1 MADAGPLPQSDP
13 ARGDPARGDPARAD
27 PPPADPP
34 PADDSG
40 DRPLGEQAQHVEE
53 VESQT
58 RGAASGIYGLVVAG
72 ATFATTG
79 AADALWQV
87 VVAVVTTTFV
97 YWVAETY
104 AHGLARRLV
113 VGRTLTR
120 REKRRIASESW
131 GLFTATY
138 VPLVVL
144 LVAVV
149 VGATVEV
156 AVDLALVAVTVLL
169 GAIGWRAG
177 QRAGMR
183 GARLVWGTCVWVA
196 LGLAMAALKQL
207 LH

>member
-1 MADAGPLPQSDP
+1 MADVGPLPHGDPVRDDLTGDDP
-13 ARGDPARGDPARAD
+13 ARGDPPRGDDPA
-27 PPPADPP
+27 
-34 PADDSG
+34 G
-40 DRPLGEQAQHVEE
+40 QPLGEQAQQVQE

-58 RGAASGIYGLVVAG
+58 RGVASGIYGLVVAG

-104 AHGLARRLV
+104 ANGLARRLV
-113 VGRTLTR
+113 VGRTLTL

-131 GLFTATY
+131 GLFSATY
-138 VPLVVL
+138 VPLAVL

-156 AVDLALVAVTVLL
+156 AVDLALVTVTVLL

-177 QRAGMR
+177 QRAGMH

-196 LGLAMAALKQL
+196 LGVVMAALKQL